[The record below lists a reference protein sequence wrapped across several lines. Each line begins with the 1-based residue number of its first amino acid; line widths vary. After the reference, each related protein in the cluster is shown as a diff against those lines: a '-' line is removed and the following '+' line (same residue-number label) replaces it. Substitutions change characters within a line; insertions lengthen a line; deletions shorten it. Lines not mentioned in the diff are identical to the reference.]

1 MAEKS
6 IDLRSTA
13 SLSEMAYNALVDM
26 LKRGDLAPNDLLTER
41 QIAAQLKISR
51 TPLREAVRRLEG
63 ERLLNRQPN
72 GALMVRP
79 LPVEE
84 YIYILNVRRLLEGE
98 AASLAAGRVP
108 QAPLWALKMR
118 LEEVRQLSEDAPI
131 PDPNEREMDL
141 HRMISDACGNPIL
154 QLLIEDMRRRTAMFR
169 FGRLPDRRNV
179 VCDEHIA
186 IIEALL
192 KGDSQEARSA
202 TEAHIDGVKKALL
215 EGLGA
220 R

>member
-1 MAEKS
+1 MADATIELQTS
-6 IDLRSTA
+6 E
-13 SLSEMAYNALVDM
+13 SLSDMAYRAILGM
-26 LKRGDLAPNDLLTER
+26 LQRGELAPNDLLTER

-63 ERLLNRQPN
+63 ERLLNRQRN

-79 LPVEE
+79 LPLEE

-98 AASLAAGRVP
+98 AASLAAGQMPRA
-108 QAPLWALKMR
+108 QLMALKKQI
-118 LEEVRQLSEDAPI
+118 EEVRQLSDDAPI
-131 PDPNEREMDL
+131 PDLNERDIDL
-141 HRMISDACGNPIL
+141 HAMIANACGNPIL
-154 QLLIEDMRRRTAMFR
+154 RLLIEDMRRRTSMFR

-179 VCDEHIA
+179 VCDEHAA

-192 KGDSQEARSA
+192 KGDAHEARIA
-202 TEAHIDGVKKALL
+202 TQAHIDGVKKALL